1 MCKIQNYCYLG
12 VNVSLK
18 DNITLGEGSVIGM
31 SASVTKNTEGNGIYI
46 GLPAKLFKKC
56 DETIKL

>member
-1 MCKIQNYCYLG
+1 MCNIKNYCYIG
-12 VNVSLK
+12 INASLR

-31 SASVTKNTEGNGIYI
+31 SASVTKNTEGNAIYI

-56 DETIKL
+56 DETIVL